1 MDEVSIAKVGCTGAA
16 KEVRDGNFEIGK
28 IDTTEDDA
36 NNWHNEVIDEG
47 ANDFIECA
55 TDDDTNSEVD
65 DIATV
70 DEVAKFF
77 ENRIHFFDT
86 FLELF

>member
-1 MDEVSIAKVGCTGAA
+1 MSCTRAA
-16 KEVRDGNFEIGK
+16 KEVGDGDFEVGE

-70 DEVAKFF
+70 DEIAKFF
-77 ENRIHFFDT
+77 ENRIHLFNT

>member
-1 MDEVSIAKVGCTGAA
+1 MDEVPIAKVSCTRAA
-16 KEVRDGNFEIGK
+16 KEVRDGDFEVGEIN
-28 IDTTEDDA
+28 TTKDDA

-65 DIATV
+65 DIATI
-70 DEVAKFF
+70 DEIAKFF
-77 ENRIHFFDT
+77 EDRIHFFNT